1 MLRNVF
7 VVAKMAAAVSSRP
20 GCFFQRTLSS
30 LGNAPS
36 HSEFTRT
43 CREPLYLISIDRYI
57 KDLTFGIHF
66 PQAVNSSENLYD
78 ATVSDGDCKLRVT
91 IHPSLNSLVESNT
104 LRCGCQLRNV
114 TFSVG
119 GERKSQ
125 KGGCHTYGVVNLT
138 VDSEAGEDAALD
150 ALCGIDIDA
159 LPWFGSDGDGPCLLP
174 LRAQRSSYLPLW
186 NNQDYNGEMWRDGP
200 PGSASNTDSDTE
212 EDMEDLHPT
221 VTIQKIRRS
230 FRSRS
235 RVAKGVLLVR
245 ILRKSRLVYYG
256 KSERNCECAYK
267 TVLEVAD
274 RTGLASVVLW
284 NTLCIEWYRSLHPG
298 QLLRLSQYRVKE
310 SYLSRMG
317 ESQEADIEI
326 SVNSRNP
333 TAHISV
339 IPQTEDFP
347 QLLLPDISYS
357 FYCGIDLLN
366 CSTGATC
373 DVIGLVV
380 FVGRPERIKSKESQG
395 AELWEYRW
403 LQLEDGTTDFPIVI
417 QLFST
422 SQPEIHC
429 RIHPMS
435 IVVCTNMQLVKTA
448 PDRLSSFQYL
458 TSTTFTQVYCTGSG
472 HHSAMPYRRLRPVR
486 RFIQWAQTVDE
497 SRLLGRVVV
506 GGFFTYPPLP
516 VSLEQ
521 FLKSKKGEP
530 ALVSGAELRREA
542 ERLQYREMRRFAVQA
557 TITAVSHSGTGG
569 TTSLLAVSD
578 SAASPSVC
586 SQLDH
591 SGAVPDPATQWIP
604 VIPGCSGTYPEPNS
618 PQTSVKLSPRSPRLR
633 ARSGSVQNGSAAKTK
648 LFGSMEPPRKR
659 LALPLRPT
667 EESNTEEEADIDYTL
682 WDASMEFLEKEDDE
696 EDEADEEQAGSVGI
710 VHPDPVGLHTSQCP
724 TLGVALA
731 PRETVPRQFHPQR
744 REVQMAAAGLQPGR
758 LQDTLPCGKL
768 DTFAPSAFYS
778 GHYTLALRALTDSV
792 SVNALFLPA
801 SPGNL
806 HWCPYPQPHSNSWED
821 ILSHGGFSPSSP
833 PPAPSDLVA
842 TATELTSKRL
852 LCVLEVCQ
860 LGRARLEVVL
870 TRAFATCGSGR

>member
-1 MLRNVF
+1 MLCNVF
-7 VVAKMAAAVSSRP
+7 VLAKMAAAVSSRP
-20 GCFFQRTLSS
+20 GCIFQRTLSS
-30 LGNAPS
+30 QGNVPS

-57 KDLTFGIHF
+57 KDLSFGIHF

-114 TFSVG
+114 TISVV

-125 KGGCHTYGVVNLT
+125 RGGCQTYGVVNLA
-138 VDSEAGEDAALD
+138 VDLDAGEDAALD
-150 ALCGIDIDA
+150 ALCGTDIDA

-186 NNQDYNGEMWRDGP
+186 NNQDYNGEMWRDSS
-200 PGSASNTDSDTE
+200 PGSTSNTDSDTE
-212 EDMEDLHPT
+212 EDIEDLHPT
-221 VTIQKIRRS
+221 VTIQKIRQS

-235 RVAKGVLLVR
+235 RVAKGILFVR

-284 NTLCIEWYRSLHPG
+284 NTLCIDWYRSLHPG

-310 SYLSRMG
+310 SYLSRTG

-326 SVNSRNP
+326 SLNSRNP

-339 IPQTEDFP
+339 IPQAEDFP
-347 QLLLPDISYS
+347 QLLLPDISYT
-357 FYCGIDLLN
+357 FYCGLDLLN
-366 CSTGATC
+366 CSSGTTC

-380 FVGRPERIKSKESQG
+380 SVGRPERMKSKESQG

-403 LQLEDGTTDFPIVI
+403 LQLEDGTTDSPIMI

-429 RIHPMS
+429 KIHPMS

-448 PDRLSSFQYL
+448 ADRLPSFQYL

-497 SRLLGRVVV
+497 SQLLGRAVV
-506 GGFFTYPPLP
+506 
-516 VSLEQ
+516 
-521 FLKSKKGEP
+521 GEP
-530 ALVSGAELRREA
+530 ALISGAELRREA

-557 TITAVSHSGTGG
+557 TITAVSHSGKGG
-569 TTSLLAVSD
+569 
-578 SAASPSVC
+578 
-586 SQLDH
+586 LDNR
-591 SGAVPDPATQWIP
+591 GAVPDPATQWIP
-604 VIPGCSGTYPEPNS
+604 VIPGCSGTYLEASS

-633 ARSGSVQNGSAAKTK
+633 ARSGSGQNGSAAKRK
-648 LFGSMEPPRKR
+648 LFGSVEPPRKR

-667 EESNTEEEADIDYTL
+667 EESNTEEEADIDFTL
-682 WDASMEFLEKEDDE
+682 WDASMEFLQKEDDDDE
-696 EDEADEEQAGSVGI
+696 EDEDEADEEQAGSIGI
-710 VHPDPVGLHTSQCP
+710 FHPAPVGLHTSQCP

-731 PRETVPRQFHPQR
+731 PRETLPRQFHPQR

-768 DTFAPSAFYS
+768 DTFAPSPFYS
-778 GHYTLALRALTDSV
+778 GHYTLTLRALTDSV
-792 SVNALFLPA
+792 SMNALFLPA

-870 TRAFATCGSGR
+870 TRAFPVRD